1 MAPVT
6 VQAPA
11 FEADPVEAFW
21 APGRDV
27 GLSLLSDPGAA
38 WTSVKGG
45 TIRAVGLSDH
55 AEINQRWFDERLRVA
70 ERFMASS
77 VVEFATAPA
86 LATDVSIRQ
95 NTLAVNGKWL
105 LAGPAGD
112 RMIAHCQHAW
122 RKADKRPF
130 WGKRLRAHLEDA
142 PSGMPQVTG
151 EDVRDVPFVIEAK
164 NLKNYYHFTKE
175 VLAALTALDAVPG
188 HRASIKIVYQKHPP
202 APFVPRFIEALFP
215 ELAARVEYV
224 EAPQSFPKAILC
236 WYGDYA
242 ELQGP
247 RSGHWG
253 ARHAFETTPTGAGI
267 SMILRH
273 CGYARA
279 LRLLRER
286 AFRAIEGQDFSHLPR
301 RFWVTRIGGH
311 DRAPRMEAAIIA
323 AFAERGFQ
331 TLAFEE
337 LSPLEQI
344 AAMARAQAMASYHGA
359 GFTNMMYAAR
369 AAKVI
374 ELGTLQTGIQ
384 RVGDFSAF
392 AHVSGCD
399 YTHAAADFD
408 HTGPEVIPPLRG
420 NGLYPVR
427 ISDAGIAR
435 LMSHVDGLLGP
446 VAKD

>member
-1 MAPVT
+1 MAPET
-6 VQAPA
+6 EGWPA

-27 GLSLLSDPGAA
+27 GLTLLSDPGAA
-38 WTSVKGG
+38 WTTVKGG

-86 LATDVSIRQ
+86 LAQDVSIRQ

-122 RKADKRPF
+122 RKADKKPF
-130 WGKRLRAHLEDA
+130 WGKRFRAHLEDT
-142 PSGMPQVTG
+142 PTGMPRVTG

-175 VLAALTALDAVPG
+175 VLAALTALDEVPG
-188 HRASIKIVYQKHPP
+188 HRAPIVIVYQKHPP
-202 APFVPRFIEALFP
+202 APFVQRFIEALFP
-215 ELAARVEYV
+215 ELAARVEYR
-224 EAPQSFPKAILC
+224 EAPQRIPRAILC

-247 RSGHWG
+247 AHGHWG

-286 AFRAIEGQDFSHLPR
+286 ALRAIEGKAFSHLPR
-301 RFWVTRIGGH
+301 RFWVTRTGGN
-311 DRAPRMEAAIIA
+311 DRAPKMEAAIIA
-323 AFAERGFQ
+323 AFGARGFE
-331 TLAFEE
+331 TLAFED

-344 AAMARAQAMASYHGA
+344 AAMARADAMASYHGA
-359 GFTNMMYAAR
+359 GFTNMMYAAPTT
-369 AAKVI
+369 KVI

-392 AHVSGCD
+392 AHVSSCD
-399 YTHAAADFD
+399 YTHAVADFD
-408 HTGPEVIPPLRG
+408 HDGPDVIPPLRG
-420 NGLYPVR
+420 NGLYAVHL
-427 ISDAGIAR
+427 SEAGQTR
-435 LMSHVDGLLGP
+435 LMAHVDGLLR
-446 VAKD
+446 